1 MINEPVAP
9 LAVSVSAVSVSD
21 HIATAIAPGADFD
34 VRWVARGRIHDQ
46 RMRRRF
52 VVWASVLAMGAA
64 LVSAFLRP

>member
-9 LAVSVSAVSVSD
+9 LAVSVSD

-34 VRWVARGRIHDQ
+34 VRWAAWVARGRIHDQ
-46 RMRRRF
+46 RMRRRL

-64 LVSAFLRP
+64 LVYGFLRL

>member
-1 MINEPVAP
+1 MFNEPLAP
-9 LAVSVSAVSVSD
+9 LPVSVAD
-21 HIATAIAPGADFD
+21 HVATAIAPGADFD
-34 VRWVARGRIHDQ
+34 VRWAAWVARGRVHDQ